1 MKTRLLQALLA
12 LLLLAPSLAA
22 HADEAD
28 LNTSTPQHLNISTL
42 KQS

>member
-12 LLLLAPSLAA
+12 LLLLAPSLVA

-28 LNTSTPQHLNISTL
+28 TTPRRAKHSC
-42 KQS
+42 